1 MNANQLTGNIALYHA
16 AWQLSRLGW
25 NVMPTIRNAKGSD
38 LILTKPDES
47 EVRFVQVKGVK
58 GKGNI
63 FLKPNLDDLQS
74 DWWVIVSHAETAD
87 PVGYILRLAEVK
99 SGATQSHGQVPM
111 WHLVHMMPKYPGKGY
126 ALEEYRHAWHR
137 LDQA

>member
-1 MNANQLTGNIALYHA
+1 MNANQLTGNIALFHA
-16 AWQLSRLGW
+16 AWQLSRQGW
-25 NVMPTIRNAKGSD
+25 NVMPTTRSAKGAD

-63 FLKPNLDDLQS
+63 FLKPNLEGLQS
-74 DWWVIVSHAETAD
+74 AWWIIVSYAETAQ
-87 PVGYILRLAEVK
+87 PVSYVLTLEEVK
-99 SGATQSHGQVPM
+99 AGATQSHGKTPM

-126 ALEEYRHAWHR
+126 ACDAYRNAWHR
-137 LDQA
+137 F